1 LRAGP
6 GGSLRRLFQITVRQG
21 PVGLVARALALVGC
35 RLLYWYVLPNLDEA
49 RPIEATVPIA
59 VAELGPTDVAEYLAF
74 RKGATPE
81 QFRSRFERGCRCYV
95 ARADGTIVSATWI
108 ATQRGRLEAF
118 QEDFELGP
126 KQMYAF
132 DSFTL
137 PEYRGR
143 RIQGAMFTHLYKH
156 YVLAGIHQAVVLT
169 GPENRGTM
177 MSRGRSGFVR
187 TGGIGRIALGSWKW
201 RFSWGRREL

>member
-6 GGSLRRLFQITVRQG
+6 GGSLRRLVEITVRQG

-35 RLLYWYVLPNLDEA
+35 RVLYWYVLPNLAEA
-49 RPIEATVPIA
+49 RPVEATVPIA
-59 VAELGPTDVAEYLAF
+59 VAELDPTDLAAYLAF

-95 ARADGTIVSATWI
+95 ARADATIVSATWI
-108 ATQRGRLEAF
+108 ATRRGRLEAF

-126 KQMYAF
+126 KQMYSF

-143 RIQGAMFTHLYKH
+143 RIQGAIFTHLCKH
-156 YVLAGIHQAVVLT
+156 YVASGIAQAVALT

-187 TGGIGRIALGSWKW
+187 TGGIGRIAVGPWKW